1 MLFES
6 NSLHQVEGYRHLDE
20 RGDLLRVI
28 FVDFRK
34 AFPKIE
40 FELHAESRTINA
52 QAIIHGD
59 AQIVR
64 LYGGLAFHS
73 LAESDLL
80 VFTLLHEVGHHLSS
94 GGRLAFCESLGC
106 ECAADRWALTKG
118 LSGLEDRAG
127 RTLDIE
133 KAIASLDALGTA
145 VRARRAIAPEDKDGL
160 PRCWAL
166 DWPKR
171 KIHLAGLIPMP
182 VVRRCY
188 LSEFYVS

>member
-6 NSLHQVEGYRHLDE
+6 NSLHQVEGYRHLE
-20 RGDLLRVI
+20 RGDLLRAM
-28 FVDFRK
+28 FLDFRK

-52 QAIIHGD
+52 QAIIHGE
-59 AQIVR
+59 ARIVR

-73 LAESDLL
+73 LAGSDLL

-118 LSGLEDRAG
+118 RSSLEERAR

-133 KAIASLDALGTA
+133 KAVATLDALEAA
-145 VRARRAIAPEDKDGL
+145 VTSRRAIAPEGKDDL
-160 PRCWAL
+160 PTCWAL

-171 KIHLAGLIPMP
+171 KLHLAGLIPMP
-182 VVRRCY
+182 VVRRCQ

>member
-6 NSLHQVEGYRHLDE
+6 NSLHQVEGWRHLE
-20 RGDLLRVI
+20 RGDLLRVM
-28 FVDFRK
+28 FLDFRK
-34 AFPKIE
+34 TFPSIE

-52 QAIIHGD
+52 QAIIHGE
-59 AQIVR
+59 ARIVR

-73 LAESDLL
+73 LTESNLL

-94 GGRLAFCESLGC
+94 GGRLAFCENLGC

-118 LSGLEDRAG
+118 LSSLEKRAG
-127 RTLDIE
+127 RTLDID
-133 KAIASLDALGTA
+133 KAVASLDALETVVA
-145 VRARRAIAPEDKDGL
+145 PHRAIDPESKARL

-171 KIHLAGLIPMP
+171 KLHLTGIIPMP
-182 VVRRCY
+182 VVRRCH

>member
-1 MLFES
+1 MLFEI
-6 NSLHQVEGYRHLDE
+6 NSLHQVEGLRHLE
-20 RGDLLRVI
+20 RGDLLRAV
-28 FVDFRK
+28 FLDFRK
-34 AFPKIE
+34 TFPKIE

-52 QAIIHGD
+52 QAIIHGE
-59 AQIVR
+59 ARIVR

-73 LAESDLL
+73 LGESDLL
-80 VFTLLHEVGHHLSS
+80 VFTLLHEVGHHLSL
-94 GGRLAFCESLGC
+94 GGRLAFCQSLGC

-118 LSGLEDRAG
+118 LSSLEKRVG

-133 KAIASLDALGTA
+133 KAVASLDALETE
-145 VRARRAIAPEDKDGL
+145 VTSRRAISPGGKNGL

-171 KIHLAGLIPMP
+171 KLHLAGLIPMP
-182 VVRRCY
+182 VVRRCH